1 MRKNTIENNSGEAQ
15 KEQYVLDTYAVLC
28 YLRDEEGADLV
39 AALLKAGKQGR
50 ILLNMSW
57 INVGEV
63 YYIVQ
68 REEGREKSRAI
79 LELLRSWPVHL
90 VECTEKMVL
99 AAGDI
104 KAKYPLSYA
113 DAFAVALARDKQAF
127 LLTGDPEFEKVEKNG
142 LVNIKWLPCK

>member
-1 MRKNTIENNSGEAQ
+1 
-15 KEQYVLDTYAVLC
+15 
-28 YLRDEEGADLV
+28 
-39 AALLKAGKQGR
+39 
-50 ILLNMSW
+50 MSW

-79 LELLRSWPVHL
+79 LELLRSWPVNL